1 MLGLHVGRGL
11 CSCWRLTNDDREEAD
26 NVENKQQAF
35 DEGELL
41 SQSSVEED
49 CESSDCNDQKSSM
62 PWSLT
67 FQSILLVVEGDQSL
81 DDRSAQESDG
91 ANRSLPASKT
101 EPSNNV

>member
-1 MLGLHVGRGL
+1 MLVNMFVSYR
-11 CSCWRLTNDDREEAD
+11 RLTNDDREEAD
-26 NVENKQQAF
+26 NVEDEQQAF
-35 DEGELL
+35 NERKLL

-67 FQSILLVVEGDQSL
+67 LQSILLVVEGDQSL

-91 ANRSLPASKT
+91 ADRGLPASKA
-101 EPSNNV
+101 EPANDV